1 MVKRVDPMSR
11 QRTTDRGRAGAYRD
25 EHAER
30 ASLAR
35 AAVNDGVTAPENVAA
50 YIAAAAPHVGC
61 DVAQAREALRAIGRA
76 DLAR

>member
-1 MVKRVDPMSR
+1 MFKRVEPLSR
-11 QRTTDRGRAGAYRD
+11 QRVSDRARAGAFRD

-35 AAVNDGVTAPENVAA
+35 EALRAGITSPENVAA
-50 YIAAAAPHVGC
+50 FVTTAAPHVGC